1 MSNRR
6 ERTLLILAEYGD
18 VKEVKVVEG
27 RVHEVVKEVIKNV
40 LEMWDPLT
48 SDLLVVRHKHEIR
61 LKLPI
66 TKEQYELYSRYNLRR
81 VGGDIA
87 SFEVP
92 IYIVSYEN
100 KWVGNDLVDVKIVMI
115 APYIDENVEKQLMEL
130 AESITAVEEES

>member
-1 MSNRR
+1 LSNRR